1 MFLIAGIQP
10 RTRRV
15 DQHPQRCP
23 TCGLVR
29 AYTTR
34 IDHYLSLFF
43 IPLIRVKQGT
53 PFLLCQVC
61 QPSMDDSLR
70 ATGHTAAPSDGT
82 SVCVACRQTFDA
94 SFKYCP
100 HCGQR
105 A

>member
-23 TCGLVR
+23 ACGLMR

-53 PFLLCQVC
+53 PFLFCQAC
-61 QPSMDDSLR
+61 QPSMDDGLR
-70 ATGHTAAPSDGT
+70 SAGQAAAPSDGT
-82 SVCVACRQTFDA
+82 VVCVACRQTFDG